1 MALNMEIAEIITSGL
16 AHGESYAL
24 INSKLMEKGCEF
36 RLVHVKKVVGPRPD
50 DYATPG
56 SNWTNREMA
65 EGFRE
70 PGDEVYSPEDV
81 NAPIY
86 DPNKEEN

>member
-24 INSKLMEKGCEF
+24 INSKLTEKGCEF
-36 RLVHVKKVVGPRPD
+36 RLVHVDKVEGPNPD
-50 DYATPG
+50 DIVKGGT
-56 SNWTNREMA
+56 SWTNREMA

-81 NAPIY
+81 NVPIY
-86 DPNKEEN
+86 DPNKEEK